1 MVWGEGLARR
11 PLCAGCVT
19 FAAGAFAGLSIG
31 QRAAALAAAASFA
44 GALLVWALVLAA
56 NRVAFPRLRAGLGLA
71 AALICAGALGL
82 ARGAAAPR
90 PAEDAAVFRWLDD
103 AAEAKGGRE
112 PLLAEGQV
120 LSADPARGGAR
131 VLLRIDLRE
140 PLPGEPLAAPPA
152 PLLAQLYGP
161 RGLHRGDRI
170 RALLRLRR
178 PPRALNPGAQDA
190 RAQLALRGIALVGS
204 IEPDGLRVLSRG
216 PALPRAL
223 DELRARFASR
233 CEEVCTTPQRAALVA
248 ALGVGDRSGIDPAL
262 DDELAESGLVHL
274 LSSAGLHLA
283 VVALA
288 VRALLR
294 RLLLA
299 TSLAPRAL
307 QIATLAAL
315 PAALGEALLL
325 GAPWPALRAAWGA
338 ALGLC
343 APALSRRAD
352 SLTALALAAAACSA
366 FDPASTHDLALQLSL
381 LGVLGLV
388 VLSGPLRE
396 LLPIPRPPLGSRSL
410 PRLCA
415 EELVRLCCA
424 TAAATLC
431 TAPLLAF
438 AFHRVSLVSIAANA
452 LGLWP
457 GLAAVP
463 VATLAIPLGALSPAL
478 ALPLFW
484 AADALAG
491 AVLLAARAFAA
502 LPHAVV
508 WVAAPGAW
516 VVALWICFAVLLA
529 GLPARTAQ
537 ARPRPRIRLLRAA
550 IPLSIL
556 CAIAIAQKLR
566 TRFSQTLTATFL
578 AVGQGDAAVVQLP
591 GGRVL
596 LIDAGGDLRG
606 LPAPLG
612 PGLRDP
618 GARDL
623 LPALAE
629 LGVSRVDVAVLTHP
643 HPDHAGGLPT
653 LLSHLPVGELWAT
666 GEVGPGDIGPRL
678 EEAARARGV
687 PVRTPPPGTSLE
699 LGGVRIE
706 VLAPAPR
713 WSARRSTNDNSIVL
727 RLVHG
732 AVALLF
738 PGDVEALAEAQLAQG
753 PAPLAAQLLKAP
765 HHGSRTS
772 STDAFLRRVRP
783 AAVVYSVGEGNPFGF
798 PHPDVVARARALGAT
813 ALLRTDQGAIQARS
827 DGLTLHLSQF
837 VPGQLVLRPV
847 PLLAPEQLPGQVP
860 ANP

>member
-1 MVWGEGLARR
+1 MGWGEGFARR
-11 PLCAGCVT
+11 PLCAGCT
-19 FAAGAFAGLSIG
+19 AFAAGAFVGLSTG

-44 GALLVWALVLAA
+44 AALLVWALVAA
-56 NRVAFPRLRAGLGLA
+56 ASRPASPRWSAGLGLA
-71 AALICAGALGL
+71 AALICAVGLGL

-90 PAEDAAVFRWLDD
+90 PADDPALFRWLDD
-103 AAEAKGGRE
+103 PAEAKGGRE

-120 LSADPARGGAR
+120 LTADPARGGAR

-140 PLPGEPLAAPPA
+140 PRPGEPLAAPPS

-170 RALLRLRR
+170 RALLRLRK
-178 PPRALNPGAQDA
+178 PLPALNPGAQDA

-204 IEPDGLRVLSRG
+204 IEPDGLRLLSPG

-223 DELRARFASR
+223 DELRSRFARR

-283 VVALA
+283 VVAMA
-288 VRALLR
+288 VRELLR

-299 TSLAPRAL
+299 TPLAPRAL
-307 QIATLAAL
+307 QIATLASL

-325 GAPWPALRAAWGA
+325 GAPWPALRAACGA

-352 SLTALALAAAACSA
+352 SLTALALAAAACAA

-381 LGVLGLV
+381 LGVLGLI
-388 VLSGPLRE
+388 VLSRPLRE

-463 VATLAIPLGALSPAL
+463 VATLAIPVGALSPAL

-484 AADALAG
+484 AADGLAG

-516 VVALWICFAVLLA
+516 VVALWICFAAFLA

-556 CAIAIAQKLR
+556 CAIALARTLR
-566 TRFSQTLTATFL
+566 ARFSQTLTATFL

-666 GEVGPGDIGPRL
+666 GEPGPGDIGPRVA
-678 EEAARARGV
+678 EAARARGV
-687 PVRTPPPGTSLE
+687 PVRTPAPGTSLE

-713 WSARRSTNDNSIVL
+713 WSAGRSTNDNSIVL

-798 PHPDVVARARALGAT
+798 PHPEVMARATALGAT
-813 ALLRTDQGAIQARS
+813 ALLRTDEGAIQARS
-827 DGLTLHLSQF
+827 DGRTLHLSQV

-847 PLLAPEQLPGQVP
+847 AVLAPDQLPGQP
-860 ANP
+860 PHP